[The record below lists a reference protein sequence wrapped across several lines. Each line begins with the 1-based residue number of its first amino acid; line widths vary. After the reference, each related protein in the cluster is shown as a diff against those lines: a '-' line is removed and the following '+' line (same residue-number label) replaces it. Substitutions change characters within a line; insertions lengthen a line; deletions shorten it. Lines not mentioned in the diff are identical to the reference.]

1 MDLNSLNQVRKWLVT
16 HSAVASVALLFIL
29 AIFIWNVESWKP
41 ETFFGRYSDDALYF
55 STAQALAQ
63 HQGYILPSFPGRPL
77 RQRSGGFVSRH
88 SVRKFL

>member
-1 MDLNSLNQVRKWLVT
+1 MVGHALRCRFRGVAF
-16 HSAVASVALLFIL
+16 HSGL
-29 AIFIWNVESWKP
+29 FIWNVESWKP